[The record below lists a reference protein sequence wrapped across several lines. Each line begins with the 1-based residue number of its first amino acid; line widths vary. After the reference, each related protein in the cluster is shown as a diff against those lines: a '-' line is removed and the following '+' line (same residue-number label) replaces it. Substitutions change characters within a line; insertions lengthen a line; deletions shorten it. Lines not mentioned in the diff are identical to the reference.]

1 MKHLFLLLILFST
14 VFASYAQE
22 NQPAPVAP
30 AKETPPP
37 PGTLTNAMVNAANNP
52 LARNNSFAFQ
62 NYYMPSLNG
71 IPGASSNSF
80 MVRPVVVM
88 PFMIFRATIPFNTIP
103 ATPYADPISGLSD
116 INMFATFLLTRS
128 TSKVQFGLGPQLSF
142 PTASNPQL
150 GTEKWQAGLAAVM
163 VKLGETYLIGGLL
176 TWQMSYA
183 GTSTRSDCNQLN
195 FQPFYVF
202 QIGKGFT
209 LKGTA
214 VWTFD
219 FVNGT
224 YYIPF
229 GLGVGKV
236 MLINKAVVSIGLE
249 PQYTFL
255 HNGLGQPVFQLF
267 AGLSIQFPQK

>member
-116 INMFATFLLTRS
+116 INMFATFLLTR
-128 TSKVQFGLGPQLSF
+128 
-142 PTASNPQL
+142 
-150 GTEKWQAGLAAVM
+150 
-163 VKLGETYLIGGLL
+163 
-176 TWQMSYA
+176 
-183 GTSTRSDCNQLN
+183 
-195 FQPFYVF
+195 
-202 QIGKGFT
+202 
-209 LKGTA
+209 
-214 VWTFD
+214 
-219 FVNGT
+219 
-224 YYIPF
+224 
-229 GLGVGKV
+229 
-236 MLINKAVVSIGLE
+236 
-249 PQYTFL
+249 
-255 HNGLGQPVFQLF
+255 
-267 AGLSIQFPQK
+267 